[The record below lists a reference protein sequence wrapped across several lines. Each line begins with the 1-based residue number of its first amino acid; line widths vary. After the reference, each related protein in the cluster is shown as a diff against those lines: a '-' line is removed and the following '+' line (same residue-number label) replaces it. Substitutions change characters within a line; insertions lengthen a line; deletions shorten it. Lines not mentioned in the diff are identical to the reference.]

1 MGNVDRKAAI
11 AAYKKRE
18 APAGIFALTCDGT
31 GQRWIGH
38 SPDLDAMPNRLWF
51 TLRLGSHRSAELQAA
66 FNQHGQDGIAIEV
79 VEHFADDVQPQG
91 AALKERLSF
100 WRDKMDALPA

>member
-1 MGNVDRKAAI
+1 MSSIDKKAAI

-18 APAGIFALTCDGT
+18 APACIYALTCAKA

-51 TLRLGSHRSAELQAA
+51 TLSLGNHRSTELQAA
-66 FNQHGQDGIAIEV
+66 FNRHGRDAIAIEV
-79 VEHFADDVQPQG
+79 VERFEEDIQPEG

-100 WRDKMDALPA
+100 WRDKTDALPA

>member
-1 MGNVDRKAAI
+1 M
-11 AAYKKRE
+11 AAYKKRDV
-18 APAGIFALTCDGT
+18 PAGIYGLICAETN
-31 GQRWIGH
+31 QRWVGY

-51 TLRLGSHRSAELQAA
+51 TLRLGSHRAAALQAA
-66 FNQHGQDGIAIEV
+66 YNQHGQDAIAIEV
-79 VEHFADDVQPQG
+79 LELFEDDCQPEG

>member
-1 MGNVDRKAAI
+1 MGNIDKKAAI
-11 AAYKKRE
+11 AAYKKRA
-18 APAGIFALTCDGT
+18 APAGVYALTCAAT

-66 FNQHGQDGIAIEV
+66 YKQHGQDGIAIEV
-79 VEHFADDVQPQG
+79 VEHFEDDAQPEG
-91 AALKERLSF
+91 AALKERLSS
-100 WRDKMDALPA
+100 WRDKMGALPA

>member
-1 MGNVDRKAAI
+1 MSNIDRKAVI

-18 APAGIFALTCDGT
+18 APAGIYALTCAET

-66 FNQHGQDGIAIEV
+66 FNRHGQDGIAIEV
-79 VEHFADDVQPQG
+79 VERFEDDIQPEG

-100 WRDKMDALPA
+100 WRDRTDALQA